1 VKNKETGEFELVV
14 GNAQIIA
21 GFFILALLLAVFFA
35 MGFIVARAKYQQ
47 EPVTAASPQPELRP
61 QPPAQAAQHPAE
73 QPAADA
79 TKSDATGQSAASGP
93 PETAPAEAA
102 KTAAAEAKTEAKTES
117 KPETKAETKAEAP
130 PAAPAEAAP
139 GTYWQVTATNNLA
152 AARAMLQSM
161 KDMGLPASLS
171 PGPNNLTRV
180 LVGPYTDN
188 ATLAKVKTQLEN
200 AGLQPLK
207 RTQ

>member
-14 GNAQIIA
+14 GNGQIIS

-47 EPVTAASPQPELRP
+47 EPAATTTASSTQPELRQQP
-61 QPPAQAAQHPAE
+61 AAAPAQPPADIRSDSRTDE
-73 QPAADA
+73 A
-79 TKSDATGQSAASGP
+79 TKPPLDA
-93 PETAPAEAA
+93 
-102 KTAAAEAKTEAKTES
+102 
-117 KPETKAETKAEAP
+117 AP
-130 PAAPAEAAP
+130 PAPPVAANPEPPPVVAESMQ
-139 GTYWQVTATNNLA
+139 GTYWQVTATKDPA

-171 PGPNNLTRV
+171 PGPNDFTRV

-188 ATLAKVKTQLEN
+188 ATMAKVKTQLEN
-200 AGLQPLK
+200 AGLHPVK
-207 RTQ
+207 HTQ